1 MHSDEDYLDEE
12 VLDLDALKEAHAKR
26 QKTSDSDEA
35 SNRHR
40 YEREPPS
47 DEEEDDSSRYYRHR
61 RGRRRR
67 KRLMAALWVFLAV
80 FIFVGVCLY
89 FKR

>member
-12 VLDLDALKEAHAKR
+12 VLDLEALREAHEKR
-26 QKTSDSDEA
+26 QKTNDSDKE

-40 YEREPPS
+40 YEREPPA